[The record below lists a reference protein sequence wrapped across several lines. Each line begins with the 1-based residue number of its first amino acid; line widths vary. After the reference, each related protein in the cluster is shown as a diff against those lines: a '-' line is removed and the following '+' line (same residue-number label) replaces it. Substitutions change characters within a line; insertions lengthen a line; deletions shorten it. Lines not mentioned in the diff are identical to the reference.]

1 VIGCTSTGK
10 GGWRTEG
17 KSKSFEK
24 EMLDVIAMG
33 MLSST
38 QLLLIEVDKPRLTV
52 MRISEGLRAFFRHL
66 PRLNA
71 IVGESICDYVEL
83 SSANLLRAVVQE
95 KSEAGG
101 GGGQEK
107 LQYEYAGGQVQQAST
122 STFDI
127 ILRTWPA
134 PGLVLSRGFSVQ
146 RIALQGSET
155 ELWILSPLVINP

>member
-1 VIGCTSTGK
+1 
-10 GGWRTEG
+10 
-17 KSKSFEK
+17 
-24 EMLDVIAMG
+24 MLDVIAMG

-66 PRLNA
+66 PRLNV
-71 IVGESICDYVEL
+71 IVRQSICDYVEL

-101 GGGQEK
+101 GGGGGGGGQEK
-107 LQYEYAGGQVQQAST
+107 LQYEYASR

-127 ILRTWPA
+127 TLRTWPA

-146 RIALQGSET
+146 RLDT
-155 ELWILSPLVINP
+155 

>member
-1 VIGCTSTGK
+1 
-10 GGWRTEG
+10 
-17 KSKSFEK
+17 
-24 EMLDVIAMG
+24 MLDVIAMG

-101 GGGQEK
+101 GGGGGGGQDK
-107 LQYEYAGGQVQQAST
+107 LQYENARGQVQQAT
-122 STFDI
+122 RSTFDI
-127 ILRTWPA
+127 TLRTWPA

-146 RIALQGSET
+146 RLALQGSET
-155 ELWILSPLVINP
+155 ELWILSLTSSD